1 MITLL
6 HLRIIIGVILAIS
19 YAFVKNN
26 YVVIMMRSFN
36 TIITYYFVI
45 ILTPDII
52 QLFGHCIA
60 TWYAMTWSLVKLT
73 EIETSCGRG

>member
-1 MITLL
+1 
-6 HLRIIIGVILAIS
+6 
-19 YAFVKNN
+19 
-26 YVVIMMRSFN
+26 MMRSFY

-60 TWYAMTWSLVKLT
+60 TWYAMTWSLVELT